1 MPETIIYDKKD
12 HIVTITLNRPEALNS
27 INRKLRA
34 ELSEA
39 INEISTDNDT
49 YVGVITGS
57 GRAFC
62 AGRDLKER
70 AQDNADGV
78 QAEAGHS
85 MTKES
90 PYLWPSTY
98 KPLVAAVNG
107 YALAGGLSLIH
118 ISEPTRPY

>member
-39 INEISTDNDT
+39 INTIDADKDT
-49 YVGVITGS
+49 YVGVITGN

-78 QAEAGHS
+78 EAEAGHR

-90 PYLWPSTY
+90 P
-98 KPLVAAVNG
+98 N
-107 YALAGGLSLIH
+107 
-118 ISEPTRPY
+118 